1 MKKVILSAALICAA
15 TWSLYAQVKRPPV
28 IVRPVNTCCSNNP
41 YVLTPCATA
50 LFQSFKN
57 LTAGVGVHICN
68 TSLNYPGV
76 SFAMPHN
83 CYSLM
88 DTAAGIVTFTS
99 FYVPAVS
106 EFRVIW
112 GSVPGNFSYYGVC
125 APDPII
131 FPHPGIIENH
141 VFAARLIRQND
152 YKAFSGAVKDYPSM
166 AAVPY
171 VKVVT
176 IEKILAVYMEEKG
189 GFIST
194 TEAASYNSRNSS
206 KGIVVKVKLKRGG
219 TELCY
224 LVNNYDDAGTI
235 YWKEPNPA
243 CIP

>member
-1 MKKVILSAALICAA
+1 
-15 TWSLYAQVKRPPV
+15 
-28 IVRPVNTCCSNNP
+28 
-41 YVLTPCATA
+41 
-50 LFQSFKN
+50 
-57 LTAGVGVHICN
+57 
-68 TSLNYPGV
+68 
-76 SFAMPHN
+76 
-83 CYSLM
+83 
-88 DTAAGIVTFTS
+88 
-99 FYVPAVS
+99 
-106 EFRVIW
+106 
-112 GSVPGNFSYYGVC
+112 
-125 APDPII
+125 
-131 FPHPGIIENH
+131 
-141 VFAARLIRQND
+141 
-152 YKAFSGAVKDYPSM
+152 M

-171 VKVVT
+171 IKVAA